1 MTTSQPLAQ
10 RFLDHFNA
18 RERDQLME
26 ILAPELRYN
35 GRKEDGMHLVLE
47 WIDRAT
53 TTMTPLRWFG
63 TDELTVVEV
72 DVVWNSAHT
81 GETTDTA
88 VWAIAFTF
96 DDGKIASISRYADVG
111 EAVTKTGLVAENALP
126 EAGSPMPEPQ
136 RTRKKK
142 QKNG

>member
-10 RFLDHFNA
+10 HFLDHFNA
-18 RERDQLME
+18 REREHLMD
-26 ILAPELRYN
+26 ILAPDLRYN
-35 GRKEDGMHLVLE
+35 GRKEDGIHLVLE

-72 DVVWNSAHT
+72 DVVWSSAQT

-96 DDGKIASISRYADVG
+96 AGGKIASISRYADVG
-111 EAVTKTGLVAENALP
+111 EAVTKMGLVAENPLP
-126 EAGSPMPEPQ
+126 EAGFPMPKPR
-136 RTRKKK
+136 RTRKKSPG
-142 QKNG
+142 NT